1 MLKSSPV
8 RSLHHSDPSVLD
20 LGVWMCCGDFSAG
33 VVVLASIGE
42 LNAPFGSRL
51 TLWLVGLTAIQ
62 KRCHW
67 CSSKQAQVP
76 VPWPESNCAS
86 RAGR

>member
-1 MLKSSPV
+1 MLESSPV
-8 RSLHHSDPSVLD
+8 RSLHHSYPSVLD

-62 KRCHW
+62 KRCH
-67 CSSKQAQVP
+67 CLLYTSPSPRDGTSSRMPSSA
-76 VPWPESNCAS
+76 
-86 RAGR
+86 